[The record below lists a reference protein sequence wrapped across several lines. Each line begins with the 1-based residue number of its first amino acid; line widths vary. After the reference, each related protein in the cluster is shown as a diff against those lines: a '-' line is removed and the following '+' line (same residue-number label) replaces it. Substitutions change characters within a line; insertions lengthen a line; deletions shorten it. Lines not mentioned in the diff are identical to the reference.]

1 MTHEAFELTF
11 DYRCPWAR
19 KVHLHVLAGL
29 RAGATWNVR
38 FRPFVLGQSS
48 VDEQGGVDLWDDE
61 SKSSDLLLLRAGVAV
76 RDNFAE
82 RMNTFHFNA
91 FEARHVG
98 ARNTRDVTVVRDI
111 VTASGL
117 DADAVIALAQSP
129 AINDAI
135 KSEHRDAADRLG
147 VFGVPTFVAG
157 DDAVF
162 VRLLN
167 EPKQGDD
174 QPSIAIVDRILDQFF
189 GWPELNEFKH
199 PRVPF

>member
-1 MTHEAFELTF
+1 MTSPPFELTF

-29 RAGATWNVR
+29 RAGAGWYVR

-48 VDEQGGVDLWDDE
+48 IDEQGGVDLWDDPT
-61 SKSSDLLLLRAGVAV
+61 KNDDLLLLRVGVAV

-82 RMNTFHFNA
+82 RLNTFHLNA
-91 FEARHVG
+91 FEARHTG
-98 ARNTRDVTVVRDI
+98 ARNTRDVQVVRD
-111 VTASGL
+111 
-117 DADAVIALAQSP
+117 VIATSDLDPDTVLSLAQSD
-129 AINDAI
+129 AVNDTI
-135 KSEHRDAADRLG
+135 RSEHRDAADRLG
-147 VFGVPTFVAG
+147 VFGVPTFIAG
-157 DDAVF
+157 EDAAF

-167 EPKQGDD
+167 EPNDD
-174 QPSIAIVDRILDQFF
+174 DNASIATVQRILDQFF